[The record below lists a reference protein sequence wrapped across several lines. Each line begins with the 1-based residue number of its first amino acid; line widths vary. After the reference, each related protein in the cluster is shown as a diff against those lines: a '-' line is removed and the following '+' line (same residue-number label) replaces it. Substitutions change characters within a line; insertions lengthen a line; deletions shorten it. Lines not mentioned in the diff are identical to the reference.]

1 MYQPAMPTVIVD
13 AQVVEVDAPFEP
25 DVFGSMGI
33 VDVPARLDEGTA
45 LATCECE
52 PRRAPKIWQG
62 LDPTRPVTAE
72 DVPGILAQFE
82 SWIMQNVAPHKRQ
95 PSPRTVSSYIGDVEQ
110 FLVWLSAQELPPLPD
125 EWYGP
130 DALWT
135 LWERLEADD
144 AGGVPLLLISP
155 EVVQR
160 FMEFLVSPGHEYGR
174 GSQNPRAE
182 DGSYSPATLAKKRS
196 SLNTFFTFTRKRRL
210 TYGNPLED
218 METVVRTP
226 QDSRSAVEKIKAL
239 TRRQA
244 ERLLKQVI
252 SAEMLAGSPDK
263 KAGAI
268 RDRVMIELMM
278 LHGLRNIEVHRLNVA
293 DYEPNARGEQGTLH
307 VLGKGDK
314 PRTIIL
320 RPEMQA
326 ELDLWLNLRA
336 MFKLDDT
343 QPALFVSLHAG
354 ESWGTRLSQRSIRE
368 RVDVYLEA
376 AGLKREGVSC
386 HALRHTYATLYVE
399 AKGKDVNREI
409 LAYSMG
415 HGDSKI
421 TNAYIDWV
429 DMAAENPSEPL
440 MEILTTATAEA
451 EAMKAAEAG
460 AKKKCGQRQR

>member
-1 MYQPAMPTVIVD
+1 MYQPATTTIVD
-13 AQVVEVDAPFEP
+13 AQVIEVEAPFEQ
-25 DVFGSMGI
+25 DVLGSMGV
-33 VDVPARLDEGTA
+33 VDVPARLDDVDVTA
-45 LATCECE
+45 LATREA
-52 PRRAPKIWQG
+52 RRAPKVWQG
-62 LDPTRPVTAE
+62 LDPTRPVAAE
-72 DVPGILAQFE
+72 DVPEILAQFE
-82 SWIMQNVAPHKRQ
+82 TWIMQNVAPRKRQ
-95 PSPRTVSSYIGDVEQ
+95 PSPRTVSSYLGDVEQ
-110 FLVWLSAQELPPLPD
+110 FLMWLSAQELQPLPD

-135 LWERLEADD
+135 LWEGLEADG
-144 AGGVPLLLISP
+144 AEGVPLLLVLP
-155 EVVQR
+155 EIVQR
-160 FMEFLVSPGHEYGR
+160 FMEFLVAPGHEYGR

-196 SLNTFFTFTRKRRL
+196 SLNTFFAFTRKRRL

-218 METVVRTP
+218 MEIVVRTP

-252 SAEMLAGSPDK
+252 NAEMLADNPDK
-263 KAGAI
+263 KASAI
-268 RDRVMIELMM
+268 RDRVMIDLMM

-293 DYEPNARGEQGTLH
+293 DYEPNARGEQGTLR
-307 VLGKGDK
+307 VMGKGDK

-336 MFKLDDT
+336 MFKLDDA
-343 QPALFVSLHAG
+343 QIALFISLHAG

-376 AGLKREGVSC
+376 ADLKREGVSC

-399 AKGKDVNREI
+399 AKGKDVNREV

-440 MEILTTATAEA
+440 MEILTTA
-451 EAMKAAEAG
+451 AAEAAAGG
-460 AKKKCGQRQR
+460 AEKKRSQRKR